1 MPVEPHQVPHP
12 IPPDHSRH
20 ARANARTSARG
31 GRETRSRRLGVL
43 AFPLLLALSDPALAQ
58 QFPQHEI
65 HVYCGFPAGSGADV
79 WVRHIADGLRPL
91 AGKPVIVENKVGA
104 SGNLAVEAVTHAKPD
119 GHTLVISPGGPLSYN
134 VHLYKQLGYDP
145 VEGLT
150 PVGTLVKF
158 PFVLVV
164 APKRPVGSV
173 AELVAQLK
181 AKHDDASYGAV
192 GGAPI
197 VLSELLKYYAG
208 FEAVQV
214 MYRNTSAIMN
224 DLLAGNLDF
233 VFMDSASA
241 LAQIHEGRLKALA
254 VSTPTRSALAP
265 DIPTMAEAGFPGID
279 RTAWFAAVLPNDTPR
294 AIARTYND
302 WMQTILAGDETKR
315 FFHAAGAEVF
325 PGTPERL
332 TLLQRDEIEKWAKLV
347 KLAKMEA
354 Q

>member
-1 MPVEPHQVPHP
+1 ML
-12 IPPDHSRH
+12 
-20 ARANARTSARG
+20 AASAF
-31 GRETRSRRLGVL
+31 T
-43 AFPLLLALSDPALAQ
+43 LLLALSAPTLAQ

-79 WVRHIADGLRPL
+79 WVRHIAEGLRPL
-91 AGKPVIVENKVGA
+91 AGKPIIVENKVGA

-145 VEGLT
+145 VEGLR
-150 PVGTLVKF
+150 PIGTLVKF

-164 APKRPVGSV
+164 DTKRPVGSV
-173 AELVAQLK
+173 AELVVQLK
-181 AKHDDASYGAV
+181 AKHGGASYGAV

-197 VLSELLKYYAG
+197 VLSELLKYHAG
-208 FEAVQV
+208 FDAVQV

-224 DLLAGNLDF
+224 DLAAGNLDF

-279 RTAWFAAVLPNDTPR
+279 RTAWFAAALPKETPES
-294 AIARTYND
+294 IAGTYNN
-302 WMQTILAGDETKR
+302 WMQTILASEETKR
-315 FFHAAGAEVF
+315 FFHTAGAEVF
-325 PGTPERL
+325 PGSPEQL
-332 TLLQRDEIEKWAKLV
+332 TALQRDEIAKWAKLV